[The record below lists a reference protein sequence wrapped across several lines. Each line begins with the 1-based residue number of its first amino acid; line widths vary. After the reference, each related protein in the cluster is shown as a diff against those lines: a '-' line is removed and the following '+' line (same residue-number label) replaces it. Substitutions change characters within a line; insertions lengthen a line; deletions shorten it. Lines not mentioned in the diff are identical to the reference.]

1 MELLGRHTT
10 LAGRPVLHLSG
21 EIDIA
26 TLPLLRDHLTRAISL
41 NSGAVVF
48 VDLDGLDALDDTGVG
63 MLLGAAGQARAHGG
77 DIVLVCTNERL
88 LARFALTGLDR
99 ALTIVASATSNRS

>member
-10 LAGRPVLHLSG
+10 LDGRPVLHLSG

-77 DIVLVCTNERL
+77 DVVLVCTSERL

-99 ALTIVASATSNRS
+99 ALTIVASAVPNRS